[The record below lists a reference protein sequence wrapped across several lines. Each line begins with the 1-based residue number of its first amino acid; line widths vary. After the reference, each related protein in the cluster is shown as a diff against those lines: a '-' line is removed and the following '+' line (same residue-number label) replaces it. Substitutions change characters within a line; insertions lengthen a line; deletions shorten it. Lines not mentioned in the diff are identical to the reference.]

1 MIVFRNYFKII
12 KKFLPIIIIYTTIFM
27 FFAVMTTSFNSSTQF
42 TVTKPNIGIV
52 NNDSSLITETF
63 IKYVESNAVIIDIN
77 NDENSLKDALFYRV
91 VDYILIIPE
100 NYGISLL
107 TDLSLKIETMKVPDS
122 YSSTYT
128 EMLLNRFL
136 NISNTYA
143 KSGLDEATISSLILN
158 DLESNTTVTTI
169 ESNNSNLEKI
179 NYFYNF
185 ANYTILA
192 VSILIVGMI
201 INIYNNKNIKKRNL
215 VSSISYKQI
224 NRELFLGN
232 ACLTTLIWAIYVL
245 ISLILYKETMFTYNG
260 LLVIINSFLFSITA
274 LSIGTVVGNLVTS
287 REAQN
292 GIVNVIA
299 LGSSFLCGA
308 FVPQQ
313 YLGET
318 VLNIGKVFPSFWYIK
333 NNNDIMLLSIF
344 NFETLKPILIN
355 MVILIIYSILLFI
368 ITNIISKSRL
378 KKS

>member
-42 TVTKPNIGIV
+42 TVTKPNVGIV
-52 NNDSSLITETF
+52 NNDNSLITETF

-77 NDENSLKDALFYRV
+77 DDENSLKDALFYRV

-192 VSILIVGMI
+192 ISILIVGMI

-215 VSSISYKQI
+215 VSSISYKKI

-318 VLNIGKVFPSFWYIK
+318 VLNIGKVFPSYWYIK
-333 NNNDIMLLSIF
+333 NNNDIMLLNIF

>member
-42 TVTKPNIGIV
+42 TVTKPNVGIV
-52 NNDSSLITETF
+52 NNDNSLITETF

-192 VSILIVGMI
+192 ISILIVGMI

-215 VSSISYKQI
+215 VSSISYKKI

-318 VLNIGKVFPSFWYIK
+318 VLNIGKVFPSYWYIK

-355 MVILIIYSILLFI
+355 MVILIFYSILLFI
-368 ITNIISKSRL
+368 ITNVISKSRL

>member
-27 FFAVMTTSFNSSTQF
+27 FFAVMTTSFNSSNQF
-42 TVTKPNIGIV
+42 AVTKPNVGIV

-63 IKYVESNAVIIDIN
+63 IKYVESNAVIVDIN

-100 NYGISLL
+100 NYSKSLL

-215 VSSISYKQI
+215 VSSISYKKI

-318 VLNIGKVFPSFWYIK
+318 VLNIGKVFPSYWYIK
-333 NNNDIMLLSIF
+333 NNNDIMLLNIF